1 MNMWLVGAGYWGSKL
16 LAGLEKLG
24 VNGQVIDIKNG
35 QTIDDINDKGP
46 VMLATPV
53 WEHYGQTME
62 LLSRGHDVY
71 VEKPAAENCIEVS
84 KMSTMLQEDQLLM
97 VGHIFIHHPQ
107 LKEIKDLIALG
118 AIGRLHHITS
128 RRLNWGIYQTR
139 TTPVLSLAAHDI
151 SIILDVCGN
160 DANIYDAHG
169 YNYSDNKQFDRVM
182 FRGVTHGVTF
192 DVDVSWTWPVRTRET
207 IFHGRDGQI
216 VWDQDANTVTL
227 TKNHIA
233 NKRAVA
239 DVIPTVSTYRWNMT
253 PLEFELKHWV
263 DCVNTRT
270 KPATDVISAYHV
282 ARVIDQVH
290 SEIGRRP

>member
-16 LAGLEKLG
+16 LSGLEKLG
-24 VNGQVIDIKNG
+24 VEGRVIDIKNG

-46 VMLATPV
+46 VMLATPL

-71 VEKPAAENCIEVS
+71 VEKPAAESCVEVS
-84 KMSTMLQEDQLLM
+84 KMSAMLREDQLLM

-107 LKEIKDLIALG
+107 LKEIKDMIALG
-118 AIGRLHHITS
+118 TIGRLQHITS

-160 DANIYDAHG
+160 SANIYDAHG
-169 YNYSDNKQFDRVM
+169 YRYSDNTQHDRIL
-182 FRGVTHGVTF
+182 FRGAVHDVTF
-192 DVDVSWTWPVRTRET
+192 EVDVSWAWPVRTRET

-216 VWDQDANTVTL
+216 IWDQDANTVTL
-227 TKNHIA
+227 AKNRIE

-239 DVIPTVSTYRWNMT
+239 DTAPVVSTYRWDLT
-253 PLEFELKHWV
+253 PLEHELKHWV

-270 KPATDVISAYHV
+270 RPTTDVNSAYHV

-290 SEIGRRP
+290 NAFGKKP

>member
-16 LAGLEKLG
+16 LSGLDKLG
-24 VNGQVIDIKNG
+24 VTGRVIDIKNG
-35 QTIDDINDKGP
+35 QTIDDINDRGP
-46 VMLATPV
+46 VMLATPL

-71 VEKPAAENCIEVS
+71 VEKPAAESCVEVS
-84 KMSTMLQEDQLLM
+84 KMSAMLREDQLLM

-107 LKEIKDLIALG
+107 LAEIKNLIASDK
-118 AIGRLHHITS
+118 IGKLEHVTS

-160 DANIYDAHG
+160 EASIYDAHG
-169 YNYSDNKQFDRVM
+169 YRHSKNTQFDRVV
-182 FRGVTHGVTF
+182 FRGAVGGITF

-207 IFHGRDGQI
+207 IFHGTKGQI
-216 VWDQDANTVTL
+216 VWDQDANTVML
-227 TKNHIA
+227 VGNHVE
-233 NKRAVA
+233 NNRAVA
-239 DVIPTVSTYRWNMT
+239 DASPVVSTYHWDLT

-263 DCVNTRT
+263 HCVNTRT
-270 KPATDVISAYHV
+270 KPLTGVNSAYHV